1 MIAKG
6 RMQDRTA
13 TVLQIVSKE
22 VRRYQDSMVQMQV
35 RFGAASPI
43 ESVRFGSPGD
53 ASAEKGLEL
62 LKDWAKQRA
71 DAITEVGNAYRTMP
85 IPLHL
90 FGSRLGCASE
100 TGESRGMKG
109 IHHVNYPFS
118 M

>member
-1 MIAKG
+1 
-6 RMQDRTA
+6 MQDRTA

-62 LKDWAKQRA
+62 
-71 DAITEVGNAYRTMP
+71 VRTGRNSAQTRSQKLATLTGP
-85 IPLHL
+85 CRFPCIFLVH
-90 FGSRLGCASE
+90 GLGVPVKLANLVE
-100 TGESRGMKG
+100 
-109 IHHVNYPFS
+109 
-118 M
+118 